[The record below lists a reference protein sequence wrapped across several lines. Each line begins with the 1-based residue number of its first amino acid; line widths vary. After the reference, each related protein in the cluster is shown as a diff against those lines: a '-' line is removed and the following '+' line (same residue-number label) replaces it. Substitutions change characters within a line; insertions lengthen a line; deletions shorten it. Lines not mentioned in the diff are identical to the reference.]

1 MEVICIVDN
10 PDGSATVELDV
21 TKEDLL
27 MLAEVGFNEI
37 LRQGLN
43 SDVSFNNRAENS
55 EQEKG
60 INTK

>member
-21 TKEDLL
+21 TKEDLQ

-37 LRQGLN
+37 LRRGMELDASITN
-43 SDVSFNNRAENS
+43 RTEDSGTEEKSD
-55 EQEKG
+55 
-60 INTK
+60 TK